1 MEPRCY
7 FIGFLAERSIVQQL
21 PLGQEIQGGGHL
33 LQIEALRPPR
43 IPGSFA
49 FSKFGL
55 DVHQQIDALGLN
67 LLCLFPG
74 RGQFLFPNDDR
85 ENIALGVSVLQG
97 AEAGKLLLPWPTE
110 TGLFSVLVLIPGL
123 LHQF

>member
-1 MEPRCY
+1 MEPHCY

-21 PLGQEIQGGGHL
+21 PLRQEIQGGGHL

-49 FSKFGL
+49 LGKFGL

-67 LLCLFPG
+67 LLCVLPG
-74 RGQFLFPNDDR
+74 RGQFLFPNDNR
-85 ENIALGVSVLQG
+85 ENIALGVTVFQRT
-97 AEAGKLLLPWPTE
+97 EAGKLLLTRPTE
-110 TGLFSVLVLIPGL
+110 TGLFSVLI
-123 LHQF
+123 F